1 MTKKNDLVKRHSEIT
16 ERIASTRES
25 IAKLQAAIDKPI
37 TSGDVDAALE
47 KDKQQRAEL
56 VEKWDAL
63 TVLERMQA
71 DVAQQARA
79 QVDEIESQHEKD
91 YKQWEAAAA
100 QSLTELLKTDDAQK
114 CREFLGVLSWL
125 HRISG
130 QARYNDFFA
139 SSAFKEKFEVSG
151 DIAESLAK
159 KSGAYSDGPVMDHD
173 LRDQLREIGDES
185 LQPVYAAQQTR
196 EGVTHVTA
204 SQEDRD
210 AMREK
215 VKAAGRKGGFP
226 KANLPDSI
234 RERATSR

>member
-1 MTKKNDLVKRHSEIT
+1 MTKNNDLVKRHSEIT
-16 ERIASTRES
+16 ERIQSTRES
-25 IAKLQAAIDKPI
+25 ISTLETSLAAPIDG
-37 TSGDVDAALE
+37 GDVDKQLKQAAKNRADLVE
-47 KDKQQRAEL
+47 RQAEL
-56 VEKWDAL
+56 DL
-63 TVLERMQA
+63 LERMLA
-71 DVAQQARA
+71 DVSTQARA
-79 QVDEIESQHEKD
+79 NVDEIESQHEKD

-125 HRISG
+125 FQTSG

-139 SSAFKEKFEVSG
+139 SSAFIEKFEVSG